1 MGVNWE
7 QSNKYTTFAPH
18 GRFEEWTTR
27 DAYLTKIS
35 EEDRDAVYCDH
46 CRSTLVVRP
55 FLYGGELYMECQ
67 VCEFT
72 YKNNGVIKEIL
83 KAYSG

>member
-1 MGVNWE
+1 MSLNWE
-7 QSNKYTTFAPH
+7 QSSRYTTFAPQ
-18 GRFEEWTTR
+18 GTPKEWTTR
-27 DAYLTKIS
+27 DAYLSKIP
-35 EEDRDAVYCDH
+35 EEDRDNLYCDH
-46 CRSTLVVRP
+46 CRSILVARP

-72 YKNNGVIKEIL
+72 YKNNGVIKEMF